1 MQSLSPSFCLKVS
14 SGFSPFFSI
23 PVCLFGGCPGSSLL
37 RNIIPLF
44 FSVIENFYIIY
55 FLPLYYIIVTYIA
68 ILYLF
73 LSFFSCFEQLCNL
86 LFVYFS
92 IFPPFFVFTYSLF
105 TRILGITINEL
116 KQSAIFHTKS
126 TCASEP
132 NNTQSETR
140 TAYGFTAFFPN
151 KYFTLACPKKYHPI
165 IVENAKKNIQ
175 IAINTLHI
183 WGCCLLQA

>member
-23 PVCLFGGCPGSSLL
+23 PVCLFGGCQGSSLL

-105 TRILGITINEL
+105 TKSFFFILLFYFLRNYD
-116 KQSAIFHTKS
+116 SNRHAILS
-126 TCASEP
+126 SGCSG
-132 NNTQSETR
+132 R
-140 TAYGFTAFFPN
+140 TMQEY
-151 KYFTLACPKKYHPI
+151 
-165 IVENAKKNIQ
+165 
-175 IAINTLHI
+175 
-183 WGCCLLQA
+183 

>member
-1 MQSLSPSFCLKVS
+1 M
-14 SGFSPFFSI
+14 
-23 PVCLFGGCPGSSLL
+23 
-37 RNIIPLF
+37 
-44 FSVIENFYIIY
+44 
-55 FLPLYYIIVTYIA
+55 
-68 ILYLF
+68 
-73 LSFFSCFEQLCNL
+73 
-86 LFVYFS
+86 
-92 IFPPFFVFTYSLF
+92 
-105 TRILGITINEL
+105 

-175 IAINTLHI
+175 IAINTLPNFPNTLENAYWLSAVPVSPVGI
-183 WGCCLLQA
+183 DCVVIITSAVRFRITKVSMNNRSLLQIPALPDVLLSLPHVREASIPYLLHSRTVLLPHLL